1 MPEPAPSRRP
11 TVSIV
16 TVNYNG
22 LEHLADCFDSLR
34 ELDYPA
40 DRYEVVCVDNAS
52 ADASLDFIRANYPE
66 VRVIEAGGN
75 LGFAAGCNLGAR
87 QSQSEHVA
95 FLNNDARVDPGW
107 LEALVACVE
116 ADAETV
122 CAAAKMLDWEG
133 EAVDF
138 VEGHLNF
145 HGFARQA
152 HWRDRYQVGDFGASR
167 PLLFACGGAMLVRRA
182 VFLEVGGFDERFWMF
197 FEDVDFGW
205 RLWVLGYRVAFAP
218 GALTYHRHHGSAGKL
233 STYRRN
239 FLYERNGLMMLLK
252 NYDDQTLL
260 RALPASMAMMVHRAS
275 DYLQRA
281 AGGFDLL
288 DPEAW
293 HALDVEA
300 LDRRISLGDLAPL
313 VAMRAVMESLPE
325 LMRERQRI
333 QAARRRPDRDILPLF
348 GQPRR
353 LYPMGHLLV
362 QDYCESHQ
370 SLWQALGLDR
380 IFADVPARVA
390 LLATAGPP
398 GLGFAES
405 REGRRAEAIG
415 LALEAAGHVVV
426 WCLPEHLIEGRTD
439 LALDARTRRCAW
451 NDRTIDHRLMH
462 LGPDLIIATHW
473 RALAFARLSIFRPV
487 VLDHDASDPL
497 PAFELEIAEH
507 FDSARERSNVRRM
520 LLRRDYL
527 ANVDLYTAASPDE
540 LAACR
545 DFLAHSADL
554 YPPAERFHL
563 LTDSELAAAGVQ
575 REMGRSLAKDPDA
588 RSESTLGPIGQ
599 PPGSLPAG
607 LAGLDAFCRVG
618 AYQGGRLPVEF
629 RPPFPRTP
637 AWELPLK
644 AWRRLRQDG
653 AGGLVGELRQYG
665 RWVWHGL
672 QRRLAR

>member
-1 MPEPAPSRRP
+1 MSLPSPSQRP

-22 LEHLADCFDSLR
+22 LAHLADCFDSLR
-34 ELDYPA
+34 RLDYPT
-40 DRYEVVCVDNAS
+40 DRFEVVCVDNAS
-52 ADASLDFIRANYPE
+52 ADASLDFIRAHYPE
-66 VRVIEAGGN
+66 VRIIEAGGN

-87 QSQSEHVA
+87 QSQSDLVA

-116 ADAETV
+116 TDVDTA

-133 EAVDF
+133 QSVDF
-138 VEGHLNF
+138 VEGHVNF

-152 HWRDRYQVGDFGASR
+152 HWRDPYQAGDFSASR

-182 VFLEVGGFDERFWMF
+182 LFLEIGGFDERFWMF

-218 GALTYHRHHGSAGKL
+218 DALTYHRHHGSAGKL

-252 NYDDQTLL
+252 NYEDETLL

-288 DPEAW
+288 DPDAW

-313 VAMRAVMESLPE
+313 VAMRAVMEALPE
-325 LMRERQRI
+325 VMRERRRI
-333 QAARRRPDRDILPLF
+333 QSARRRPDAEILPLF

-362 QDYCESHQ
+362 QDYCESQQ

-380 IFADVPARVA
+380 IFAAVPTRVA

-398 GLGFAES
+398 GLGFPES
-405 REGRRAEAIG
+405 RQGRRAEAIG
-415 LALEAAGHVVV
+415 RALEAAGHVVV
-426 WCLPEHLIEGRTD
+426 WCLPERLIARHRD
-439 LALDARTRRCAW
+439 LALDARARRCAW

-462 LGPDLIIATHW
+462 LGPDVIVATHW
-473 RALAFARLSIFRPV
+473 RALAFARLSIYRPV

-497 PAFELEIAEH
+497 PDFELEIAEH
-507 FDSARERSNVRRM
+507 FDSLRERNNVRRM
-520 LLRRDYL
+520 LLRKDYL
-527 ANVDLYTAASPDE
+527 ANVDLYTAASPE
-540 LAACR
+540 ALAACR
-545 DFLAHSADL
+545 RFLADSAGL
-554 YPPAERFHL
+554 EPPDERFHL
-563 LTDSELAAAGVQ
+563 VTDADLAAPESPAASGPDSL
-575 REMGRSLAKDPDA
+575 GRKAASAAPP
-588 RSESTLGPIGQ
+588 GPIGQ
-599 PPGSLPAG
+599 LPGRLPAG
-607 LAGLDAFCRVG
+607 AAGLDAFCRSGV
-618 AYQGGRLPVEF
+618 YQDGRLPVEF

-644 AWRRLRQDG
+644 AWRSLRRDG
-653 AGGLVGELRQYG
+653 ASRLAGELRQYG
-665 RWVWHGL
+665 RWIWHGI